1 MPNLVSQNHYSNALF
16 PFQDF
21 QCCSEVQLRSS
32 SAFYNVP
39 IETLKKIVARFGY
52 DDFAIGEPDLHES
65 YAEVIT
71 NYVKAH
77 CICLTE
83 I

>member
-1 MPNLVSQNHYSNALF
+1 MPNLVSQNHNSNAAF
-16 PFQDF
+16 SFEDF
-21 QCCSEVQLRSS
+21 QCCSESQLRSS
-32 SAFYNVP
+32 AAFYDVP
-39 IETLKKIVARFGY
+39 IETLKRIVARFGY
-52 DDFAIGEPDLHES
+52 EDFAIGEPNLHEY

-83 I
+83 F